1 MWNIFALANCI
12 ITQFKDLQYNG
23 NTTGSE
29 THVAHRNTCAA
40 LILVACSVAP
50 WRPSMRKENGSA
62 TEKVEYCGERKE
74 RGQVQDYRASVIESR
89 KLLEMWRP
97 EKTGW
102 MKGKDKTSVISFTLA
117 GTPHT
122 IKAKQTCSECR
133 EAAFGIFQQ
142 KHGLGLREHLLSQTA
157 AVARGMP
164 RSAFSLSSSLLSLCL
179 ALYYQDTVA
188 LLPYSTVSHFEMPPN
203 PLVTMR
209 VTATT
214 KKKKKKVSTSIFQGG
229 DFSPCAVSG

>member
-1 MWNIFALANCI
+1 
-12 ITQFKDLQYNG
+12 
-23 NTTGSE
+23 
-29 THVAHRNTCAA
+29 
-40 LILVACSVAP
+40 
-50 WRPSMRKENGSA
+50 MRKENGSA

-89 KLLEMWRP
+89 KLQ
-97 EKTGW
+97 
-102 MKGKDKTSVISFTLA
+102 GKDKTSVISFTLA

>member
-1 MWNIFALANCI
+1 
-12 ITQFKDLQYNG
+12 
-23 NTTGSE
+23 
-29 THVAHRNTCAA
+29 
-40 LILVACSVAP
+40 
-50 WRPSMRKENGSA
+50 MRKENGSA

-214 KKKKKKVSTSIFQGG
+214 KKKKKKSFNIHLSGRWFFPLRCEWVEAFPGRALEADTWEGSQRNIWALRWMEALNVESLSLHCAS
-229 DFSPCAVSG
+229 FSRGYLAC